1 MRTHHGV
8 LGDGEVRARDFGM
21 PPPHPPPLREE
32 EDPLD
37 DPRRPEV
44 PHGVHGEVNPRPD
57 PKTGTGDRGREW
69 RARAAANLHEVEGL
83 DEDAPSVTPR
93 RKLEVHTVAPDAAL
107 LKRLEGAAGEAGA
120 MTAPSPAS
128 PEPLVHPRR
137 GLGGAA

>member
-83 DEDAPSVTPR
+83 DEDALR
-93 RKLEVHTVAPDAAL
+93 RRGGAEAVVLEVVDVVLHASEAESSGPVAIDA
-107 LKRLEGAAGEAGA
+107 K
-120 MTAPSPAS
+120 
-128 PEPLVHPRR
+128 
-137 GLGGAA
+137 

>member
-44 PHGVHGEVNPRPD
+44 PHGVHGEVNPQ
-57 PKTGTGDRGREW
+57 TGTGDHGREW

-83 DEDAPSVTPR
+83 DEDALR
-93 RKLEVHTVAPDAAL
+93 RRGGAEAVVLEVVDVVLHASEAESSGPVAIDA
-107 LKRLEGAAGEAGA
+107 K
-120 MTAPSPAS
+120 
-128 PEPLVHPRR
+128 
-137 GLGGAA
+137 